1 MDITDELYKKHYHGA
16 LLYVYSLCGNYHLA
30 EDIVSESFYKAL
42 VSYQDTE
49 ERFKFWLFRVC
60 KNAFIDFLRR
70 NKNKTE
76 LKADLQDETD
86 IADRVIVQE
95 KYRSLYRAVELLQP
109 EYQEV
114 ITLFY
119 FNEMRISEI
128 AVITNKSPAAVKVA
142 LYRARKKLKEILE
155 VNYGF

>member
-1 MDITDELYKKHYHGA
+1 MDITDELYKKYYHGA

>member
-155 VNYGF
+155 VNHGF